1 MNSTHQRIDAGARNQ
16 PLFLG
21 ATLITAALASCALA
35 FVDLQLAFAPMAV
48 LIFAWVARAV
58 GAGAIIPREKIGWLY
73 ASVIFVT
80 CWAPSL
86 GGIGTIARFGLAG
99 LVLATA
105 IAVGLSRKSIR
116 PLPKLL
122 AFGLVV
128 LLLSLVISALGAA
141 STGYGIARILN
152 WVMFIPILWLA
163 YQRPNPRG
171 IVFGIVSTCV
181 FQMVGVFLQMAGL
194 MKGTWGGLLTSG
206 TTYNASTSSWLTRY
220 TGFIWNPNNLALVL
234 VCGVVALAACLLLK
248 LPTRLK
254 VCCLALMGLFTFGIV
269 SSGSR
274 GGLVAVALGLIV
286 LCLAAGK
293 RGAVLGITA
302 VGAAVLVVQFAASK
316 ELDRLVESFAEIISG
331 TDASAAQRSGVW
343 VTRLQGPDGG
353 LALGSGFGG
362 YDPSL
367 FADQRSLDIDP
378 AAARQATVD
387 NSWLKIMLESGL
399 LGATGMAITM
409 LQPMLGALFKSS
421 GEQRLWGIACGSVI
435 MAILWRS
442 VSVDMLDQNPWNA
455 IVFLATGMAAS
466 AFSKDAPNVRS
477 KSNAKGT
484 FHSFATTTR

>member
-1 MNSTHQRIDAGARNQ
+1 MNSTIQQIDAGARNQ
-16 PLFLG
+16 AFSRG
-21 ATLITAALASCALA
+21 VALIIAALASCALA
-35 FVDLQLAFAPMAV
+35 LVDLHLAFAPVAV
-48 LIFAWVARAV
+48 VIFALAARSV
-58 GAGAIIPREKIGWLY
+58 GAGVIIPREKIGWLY

-86 GGIGTIARFGLAG
+86 GGVGTIARFGFAG
-99 LVLATA
+99 LALA
-105 IAVGLSRKSIR
+105 IAIIVALSRESIR

-122 AFGLVV
+122 VGGLVV
-128 LLLSLVISALGAA
+128 LVLSLIISAVGAA
-141 STGYGIARILN
+141 SPGYGIARILN
-152 WVMFIPILWLA
+152 WVMFVPILWLA

-206 TTYNASTSSWLTRY
+206 TTYNSSTSSWLTRY

-234 VCGVVALAACLLLK
+234 VCGVIALAACLLLK
-248 LPTRLK
+248 IPTQLK

-293 RGAVLGITA
+293 RGAVLGIAA
-302 VGAAVLVVQFAASK
+302 VGAALLIVQFAASK

-367 FADQRSLDIDP
+367 FANQRGLDIDP
-378 AAARQATVD
+378 VAAKQATVD

-399 LGATGMAITM
+399 LGASGMAITM
-409 LQPMLGALFKSS
+409 LQPMLGSLFKSS
-421 GEQRLWGIACGSVI
+421 GQRRLWGIASGSVI
-435 MAILWRS
+435 VAILWRS

-455 IVFLATGMAAS
+455 IVFLAAGMAAAS
-466 AFSKDAPNVRS
+466 FRKDAPTVGA
-477 KSNAKGT
+477 KSGPKGT
-484 FHSFATTTR
+484 FHYFAASTR